1 VAGPIRQGAGVI
13 KLSSTS
19 GPKKKMLLCARPPTF
34 KFPSKEPGEGVNED
48 GSENRERPKTVINE
62 EDYGEWDED
71 DEIMSLY

>member
-1 VAGPIRQGAGVI
+1 MAGSIRQGAGVI

-34 KFPSKEPGEGVNED
+34 KFPPKQPEEGVNRDE
-48 GSENRERPKTVINE
+48 SENRERPKTVIEE
-62 EDYGEWDED
+62 EDYGDWDED